1 MTHAIYIPFVS
12 SIRIKMYII
21 EKLINYSWTLVKE
34 HLFCIHFCFFWSI
47 SFGLFGHFEKTPALK
62 KTKAN
67 HPDTQ

>member
-34 HLFCIHFCFFWSI
+34 HLFCIHFCFLVFK
-47 SFGLFGHFEKTPALK
+47 FRLFGHFEKTSALK
-62 KTKAN
+62 KIKAN